1 MSSLFSGNSSKRQHL
16 LFDDVGSRFDETSST
31 KYFLINSIK
40 SKSIDKRKQ
49 DRTFTLEQ
57 ENFGEKIMLLRH
69 TQPSDAFALGVKSL
83 QKKSDIPKDILKQI
97 KKD

>member
-1 MSSLFSGNSSKRQHL
+1 LSKRQHL
-16 LFDDVGSRFDETSST
+16 LFDDVGSRFDEKSST
-31 KYFLINSIK
+31 KYFIINSIK

-69 TQPSDAFALGVKSL
+69 THPADAFALGVKSL
-83 QKKSDIPKDILKQI
+83 QKKSDIPKGNFEANKEELV
-97 KKD
+97 